1 MTPGDVIIGLIH
13 NEPVAKGQPN
23 WESSIDVMEQ
33 VESIETSL
41 TKLGYRS
48 RRIAF
53 SRDLGRFVRETEAS
67 GITLAF
73 NLCESVDDNPQF
85 VAHPAAVLE
94 LMNIPFTGS
103 SSSALMATT
112 DKHSF
117 KMILR
122 AAGFNTPASLLFAGE
137 AEIHCNHMQFPV
149 ILKPQFQDAS
159 IGIDQDSVI
168 SDPALLPGACQEFFR
183 LYGPI
188 IIEEYIDG
196 TEFNISVIGSSNPE
210 VFPVAEID
218 FTGFPDSL
226 YRIVGYR
233 AKWEPESVEY
243 RESRRIFPTLPDD
256 LRQQMS
262 SLSSACYTLFGL
274 RDYGRVDLRLDRS
287 GKIYVLEINANP
299 CLSPD
304 AGFPAAA
311 QQGGLDYTAMVE
323 KLLTFVSARSV

>member
-1 MTPGDVIIGLIH
+1 MMGADTVIGLIH
-13 NEPVAKGQPN
+13 NEPIAEGLPN
-23 WESSIDVMEQ
+23 WESSVDVMDQ
-33 VESIETSL
+33 IEAIEAAL
-41 TKLGYRS
+41 TERGYRS
-48 RRIAF
+48 CRIAF
-53 SRDLGRFVRETEAS
+53 TRDLGRFVRETEEA

-94 LMNIPFTGS
+94 LMSIPFTGS
-103 SSSALMATT
+103 SSAALMATT

-117 KMILR
+117 KMILK
-122 AAGFNTPASLLFAGE
+122 AAGLNTPASLLFSGQE
-137 AEIHCNHMQFPV
+137 SIDFSHMQFPV

-168 SDPALLPGACQEFFR
+168 SDSGLLFGACKDFFR
-183 LYGPI
+183 MYGPI
-188 IIEEYIDG
+188 IVEEYIDG
-196 TEFNISVIGSSNPE
+196 REFNISLIGSSQPE

-226 YRIVGYR
+226 YKIVGYR

-243 RESRRIFPTLPDD
+243 RESRRVFPRLPDD
-256 LRQQMS
+256 VYRNMS
-262 SLSSACYTLFGL
+262 AVASLCYTLFGL
-274 RDYGRVDLRLDRS
+274 RDYGRVDLRLDGN

-311 QQGGLDYTAMVE
+311 QQAGLDYTAMVD
-323 KLLTFVSARSV
+323 KLLTFVSSRSV